1 MRRED
6 ETPAFFSSAPSS
18 GSGTGFS
25 REELIAKREARLL
38 AHLDAANA
46 ALAEQR
52 CDTAEEAARNA
63 ALLDP
68 DDQRV
73 QQMFERIAAARRALE
88 FERHLADARAYLADL
103 ALTKASESVDHALQ
117 VQPNSPTALQLRR
130 RVEQSRVIR
139 GRLENAE
146 QSFAA
151 GDLVAALRSADE
163 VLATDPAH
171 EAALRLRERV
181 GIAERDRASAVVERA
196 RRQRATGDLAA
207 ARKTLQQAGVAHE
220 SIAAELASVEAELR
234 ERRESFE
241 SLVEQARRRLEH
253 GNLEDARDPVRR
265 ALDALSPGDESRS
278 AAGPGGSA
286 ATPPGGAA
294 SATPSNPA
302 SDTGTSIPAD
312 QPALFS
318 VVGGAVPEGKSGKPV
333 SLAAIA
339 VVATLVVGGALAAT
353 LWLATTSPGEQ
364 ELAPVAADE
373 SGGFGGSTGGAP
385 LSRDSA
391 GSGSVPASPP
401 DAVPET
407 VAEEPGSRPPAP
419 APAEPPPIPR
429 ESTPPPPQRARP
441 TSPPS
446 PPVRRTPTETQPVT
460 PSVAQLLADAVAAEA
475 AGEAGQAREL
485 YTSVLSREPDNR
497 TARTGRLRVQAEM
510 ARERLRAGDAAFTAG
525 RYDDARRHYEEAANQ
540 HGSADARARLRHVAN
555 VQALTCSDGAACGTL
570 VVRVTPAAEIFID
583 DRALGTTTALELR
596 LPSGSHRV
604 RLETDDWRF
613 PRALD
618 ILPGATVTGR
628 RRPGAGRFSEVT
640 LRKTTLGERQGTFRV
655 VGARWFRANEVFDVA
670 FEALGRYR
678 LRTALSTLGIVL
690 GVAAVIAMLAVGE
703 GARADILRQVE
714 QLGLNNVVVR
724 SRDLGGPDGLQVGDA
739 RLLRDLLP
747 GANAVSP
754 LVERFVVAAGPR
766 NAQRAAFLGVVP
778 EYGSVLD
785 LAVARGRFLGPLD
798 RGAHA
803 PVCVLGARLGRR
815 LFGRQDPVGRQVRLD
830 GTWCEVAG
838 VLVQRST
845 GERSGGRI
853 AAARDLDGVAIGAL
867 SAVLP
872 ASPAT
877 DPTQR
882 IDEVWIRFA
891 GNTDVA
897 AVAASI
903 ERTLARARGGRLALE
918 IVVPRDLLNQ
928 RARTQSTFNV
938 VVGSVAVLSLL
949 VGGIGIMNVMLTSV
963 LERTREIGLRRVVG
977 ATRRVIVVQFLTES
991 LIMTLAGGILGVA
1004 AGVATSHAITAY
1016 AGWSTRVSLLSIA
1029 LAFGVSALVGL
1040 AFGIYPAAQA
1050 ASLQPVDAVRYE

>member
-1 MRRED
+1 MGVLYLARDPAIDRIVAIKVARVPSEELRERFRREARATGRLNHRNVVTIFDVAEHDGEPYMAMEYVPGRTLDEIVRENTPLPLLHRLRLLHDLCDGLSYAHGQGIVHRDVKPANLIVRDDTGALTIVDFGIARLDAAGGTTTGATAIGTPHYMAPEQIEGGHVDHRCDIFAVGLVFYELLSYRRAFAGDSPATVLYRIVHEQPPPLTKLVPGLDAGLLAIVDRALAKRPGDRYPDLNGLIADLDAAVVRAEQDDRDPETTTIVRRED

-73 QQMFERIAAARRALE
+73 QQMFERTAAARRALE

-302 SDTGTSIPAD
+302 SDTGISIPAD

-391 GSGSVPASPP
+391 GSGSVPASPA

-460 PSVAQLLADAVAAEA
+460 PSVGQLLADAVAAEA

-497 TARTGRLRVQAEM
+497 TARTGQLRVQAEM

-525 RYDDARRHYEEAANQ
+525 RHDDARRHYEEAANQ

-613 PRALD
+613 PRDLD
-618 ILPGATVTGR
+618 ILPGATVT
-628 RRPGAGRFSEVT
+628 V
-640 LRKTTLGERQGTFRV
+640 
-655 VGARWFRANEVFDVA
+655 DVD
-670 FEALGRYR
+670 L
-678 LRTALSTLGIVL
+678 
-690 GVAAVIAMLAVGE
+690 
-703 GARADILRQVE
+703 E
-714 QLGLNNVVVR
+714 Q
-724 SRDLGGPDGLQVGDA
+724 DGF
-739 RLLRDLLP
+739 P
-747 GANAVSP
+747 K
-754 LVERFVVAAGPR
+754 
-766 NAQRAAFLGVVP
+766 
-778 EYGSVLD
+778 
-785 LAVARGRFLGPLD
+785 
-798 RGAHA
+798 
-803 PVCVLGARLGRR
+803 
-815 LFGRQDPVGRQVRLD
+815 
-830 GTWCEVAG
+830 
-838 VLVQRST
+838 
-845 GERSGGRI
+845 
-853 AAARDLDGVAIGAL
+853 
-867 SAVLP
+867 
-872 ASPAT
+872 
-877 DPTQR
+877 
-882 IDEVWIRFA
+882 
-891 GNTDVA
+891 
-897 AVAASI
+897 
-903 ERTLARARGGRLALE
+903 
-918 IVVPRDLLNQ
+918 
-928 RARTQSTFNV
+928 
-938 VVGSVAVLSLL
+938 
-949 VGGIGIMNVMLTSV
+949 
-963 LERTREIGLRRVVG
+963 
-977 ATRRVIVVQFLTES
+977 
-991 LIMTLAGGILGVA
+991 
-1004 AGVATSHAITAY
+1004 
-1016 AGWSTRVSLLSIA
+1016 
-1029 LAFGVSALVGL
+1029 
-1040 AFGIYPAAQA
+1040 
-1050 ASLQPVDAVRYE
+1050 